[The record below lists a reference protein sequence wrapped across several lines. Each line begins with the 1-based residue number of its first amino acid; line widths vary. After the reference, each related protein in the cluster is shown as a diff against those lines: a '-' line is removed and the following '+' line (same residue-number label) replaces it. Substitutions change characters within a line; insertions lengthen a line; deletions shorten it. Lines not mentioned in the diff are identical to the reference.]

1 MWTVQIQSD
10 RRAVAAVGG
19 TVATEAYRRAHRVV
33 ASEYVHGG
41 SDLPSTHEITGGG
54 SNANP
59 GASRPMFESFRAD
72 RRAIEGL
79 PIRLVIALVIGVAS
93 LSVMM
98 NMLTGIQ
105 GLSTTELDVR
115 PEPEVVSPGETS
127 IELTVVGA
135 DGSSVADATV
145 IVKAGSADLDGVR
158 TATTGEDGTVTVSAA
173 PSLRSNQD
181 EGTLLIE
188 VKPPAG
194 SGYVDRRGNA
204 KVLVVRG

>member
-1 MWTVQIQSD
+1 MLD
-10 RRAVAAVGG
+10 A
-19 TVATEAYRRAHRVV
+19 
-33 ASEYVHGG
+33 
-41 SDLPSTHEITGGG
+41 
-54 SNANP
+54 
-59 GASRPMFESFRAD
+59 FRTD
-72 RRAIEGL
+72 TRAIEGL

-115 PEPEVVSPGETS
+115 PEPEVVGPGEVS
-127 IELTVVGA
+127 LRLVVVGA

-145 IVKAGSADLDGVR
+145 LVKAGSADLDGVR
-158 TATTGEDGTVTVSAA
+158 TATTGEDGTATVSAT
-173 PSLRSNQD
+173 PELRPNQD

-204 KVLVVRG
+204 KVLVVRS

>member
-1 MWTVQIQSD
+1 
-10 RRAVAAVGG
+10 
-19 TVATEAYRRAHRVV
+19 
-33 ASEYVHGG
+33 
-41 SDLPSTHEITGGG
+41 
-54 SNANP
+54 
-59 GASRPMFESFRAD
+59 MFESFRAD

>member
-1 MWTVQIQSD
+1 
-10 RRAVAAVGG
+10 
-19 TVATEAYRRAHRVV
+19 
-33 ASEYVHGG
+33 
-41 SDLPSTHEITGGG
+41 
-54 SNANP
+54 
-59 GASRPMFESFRAD
+59 MFDAFRAD
-72 RRAIEGL
+72 TRAIEGL

-115 PEPEVVSPGETS
+115 PEPEVVGPGDSS

-135 DGSSVADATV
+135 DGSAVADATV
-145 IVKAGSADLDGVR
+145 LVKAGSADLDGVR
-158 TATTGEDGTVTVSAA
+158 TATTGDDGTATVSAT
-173 PSLRSNQD
+173 PTLRSNQD

-204 KVLVVRG
+204 KVLVVRGG

>member
-1 MWTVQIQSD
+1 MLD
-10 RRAVAAVGG
+10 A
-19 TVATEAYRRAHRVV
+19 
-33 ASEYVHGG
+33 
-41 SDLPSTHEITGGG
+41 
-54 SNANP
+54 
-59 GASRPMFESFRAD
+59 FRAD
-72 RRAIEGL
+72 TRAIEGL

-115 PEPEVVSPGETS
+115 PEPEVVGPGETS
-127 IELTVVGA
+127 FELAVVGA

-145 IVKAGSADLDGVR
+145 VVKAGSADLDGVR
-158 TATTGEDGTVTVSAA
+158 TATTGDDGTVTVTAT
-173 PSLRSNQD
+173 PKLRPNQD

-204 KVLVVRG
+204 KVLVVRT

>member
-1 MWTVQIQSD
+1 V
-10 RRAVAAVGG
+10 
-19 TVATEAYRRAHRVV
+19 
-33 ASEYVHGG
+33 
-41 SDLPSTHEITGGG
+41 
-54 SNANP
+54 
-59 GASRPMFESFRAD
+59 FESFRAD

-115 PEPEVVSPGETS
+115 PEPEVVNPGERS
-127 IELTVVGA
+127 LELTVVGA

-158 TATTGEDGTVTVSAA
+158 TATTGEDGTATVTAT

-181 EGTLLIE
+181 EGTLVIE

>member
-1 MWTVQIQSD
+1 
-10 RRAVAAVGG
+10 
-19 TVATEAYRRAHRVV
+19 
-33 ASEYVHGG
+33 
-41 SDLPSTHEITGGG
+41 
-54 SNANP
+54 
-59 GASRPMFESFRAD
+59 MFDAFRSD

-98 NMLTGIQ
+98 NMLSGIQ

-115 PEPEVVSPGETS
+115 PEPEVVGPGSSS

-145 IVKAGSADLDGVR
+145 LVKAGSASLDGV
-158 TATTGEDGTVTVSAA
+158 AKGTTGEDGTVSISVA
-173 PSLRSNQD
+173 PTLRANQD
-181 EGTLLIE
+181 EGTLVIE

-194 SGYVDRRGNA
+194 SGYVDRRGNT
-204 KVLVVRG
+204 KVLVVRE

>member
-1 MWTVQIQSD
+1 
-10 RRAVAAVGG
+10 
-19 TVATEAYRRAHRVV
+19 
-33 ASEYVHGG
+33 
-41 SDLPSTHEITGGG
+41 
-54 SNANP
+54 
-59 GASRPMFESFRAD
+59 MFDAFRAD
-72 RRAIEGL
+72 TRAIEGL

-115 PEPEVVSPGETS
+115 PDPEVIGPGEQS

-135 DGSSVADATV
+135 DGASVADATV
-145 IVKAGSADLDGVR
+145 VVKAGSADLDGVR
-158 TATTGEDGTVTVSAA
+158 TATTGDDGTATVSAS
-173 PSLRSNQD
+173 PSLRANQD
-181 EGTLLIE
+181 EGTLLFE

-204 KVLVVRG
+204 KVLVVRR

>member
-1 MWTVQIQSD
+1 MLDAFWRDQ
-10 RRAVAAVGG
+10 
-19 TVATEAYRRAHRVV
+19 
-33 ASEYVHGG
+33 
-41 SDLPSTHEITGGG
+41 
-54 SNANP
+54 
-59 GASRPMFESFRAD
+59 
-72 RRAIEGL
+72 RAIEGL

-115 PEPEVVSPGETS
+115 PEPEVIEPGEQS

-135 DGSSVADATV
+135 DGSPVADATV
-145 IVKAGSADLDGVR
+145 LVKSGSATVEGVPR
-158 TATTGEDGTVTVSAA
+158 GTTGDDGTVSVSVT
-173 PSLRSNQD
+173 PTLRANQD
-181 EGTLLIE
+181 EGTLVIT

-194 SGYVDRRGNA
+194 SGYVDRRENT

>member
-1 MWTVQIQSD
+1 
-10 RRAVAAVGG
+10 
-19 TVATEAYRRAHRVV
+19 
-33 ASEYVHGG
+33 
-41 SDLPSTHEITGGG
+41 
-54 SNANP
+54 
-59 GASRPMFESFRAD
+59 MFDAFRTD
-72 RRAIEGL
+72 TRGIEGL

-115 PEPEVVSPGETS
+115 PEPEVIGPGEAS
-127 IELTVVGA
+127 LELTVVGA

-145 IVKAGSADLDGVR
+145 LVSSGSADLDGVR
-158 TATTGEDGTVTVSAA
+158 TETTDEDGTATVSVA
-173 PSLRSNQD
+173 PTLRANQD
-181 EGTLLIE
+181 EGTLVIE

-194 SGYVDRRGNA
+194 SGYVDRRGNT

>member
-1 MWTVQIQSD
+1 
-10 RRAVAAVGG
+10 
-19 TVATEAYRRAHRVV
+19 
-33 ASEYVHGG
+33 
-41 SDLPSTHEITGGG
+41 
-54 SNANP
+54 
-59 GASRPMFESFRAD
+59 MFDAFRSD

-115 PEPEVVSPGETS
+115 PDPEVVGPGDGT

-135 DGSSVADATV
+135 DGSAVADATV
-145 IVKAGSADLDGVR
+145 LVKAGSADLDGVR
-158 TATTGEDGTVTVSAA
+158 TGTTGEDGTVSVSVA
-173 PSLRSNQD
+173 PTLRANQD
-181 EGTLLIE
+181 EGTLVVE

-194 SGYVDRRGNA
+194 RGYVDRRGNT
-204 KVLVVRG
+204 KVLVIRNG

>member
-1 MWTVQIQSD
+1 MLD
-10 RRAVAAVGG
+10 A
-19 TVATEAYRRAHRVV
+19 
-33 ASEYVHGG
+33 
-41 SDLPSTHEITGGG
+41 
-54 SNANP
+54 
-59 GASRPMFESFRAD
+59 FRAD
-72 RRAIEGL
+72 TRAIEGL

-115 PEPEVVSPGETS
+115 PEPEVVGPGEVS

-145 IVKAGSADLDGVR
+145 LIKAGSADLDGVR
-158 TATTGEDGTVTVSAA
+158 TATTGEDGTATVSAT
-173 PSLRSNQD
+173 PSLRPNQD
-181 EGTLLIE
+181 EGTLLVT

-204 KVLVVRG
+204 KVLVVRS

>member
-1 MWTVQIQSD
+1 MLD
-10 RRAVAAVGG
+10 ALDAC
-19 TVATEAYRRAHRVV
+19 
-33 ASEYVHGG
+33 
-41 SDLPSTHEITGGG
+41 
-54 SNANP
+54 
-59 GASRPMFESFRAD
+59 GAFDALDSFRGD
-72 RRAIEGL
+72 TRGIEGL

-115 PEPEVVSPGETS
+115 PEPEVVEPGERS
-127 IELTVVGA
+127 LELTVVGA
-135 DGSSVADATV
+135 DGRAVADATV
-145 IVKAGSADLDGVR
+145 LVKGGSADLDGVR
-158 TATTGEDGTVTVSAA
+158 TATTGEDGQVSVSAA
-173 PSLRSNQD
+173 PTLRANQD

-194 SGYVDRRGNA
+194 SGYVDRRGNT

>member
-1 MWTVQIQSD
+1 
-10 RRAVAAVGG
+10 
-19 TVATEAYRRAHRVV
+19 
-33 ASEYVHGG
+33 
-41 SDLPSTHEITGGG
+41 
-54 SNANP
+54 
-59 GASRPMFESFRAD
+59 MFDAFRAD

-115 PEPEVVSPGETS
+115 PEPEVVEPGDRS

-135 DGSSVADATV
+135 DGTAVADATV
-145 IVKAGSADLDGVR
+145 LIKSGSADLDGVR
-158 TATTGEDGTVTVSAA
+158 TATTGENGVATVSATPA
-173 PSLRSNQD
+173 LRPNQD

-194 SGYVDRRGNA
+194 SGYVDRRGNT

>member
-1 MWTVQIQSD
+1 MLD
-10 RRAVAAVGG
+10 A
-19 TVATEAYRRAHRVV
+19 
-33 ASEYVHGG
+33 
-41 SDLPSTHEITGGG
+41 
-54 SNANP
+54 
-59 GASRPMFESFRAD
+59 FRAD
-72 RRAIEGL
+72 TRGIEGL

-93 LSVMM
+93 MSVMM

-115 PEPEVVSPGETS
+115 PEPEVVEPGEQS
-127 IELTVVGA
+127 LSLTVVGA

-145 IVKAGSADLDGVR
+145 LVKSGSAGLDGVS
-158 TATTGEDGTVTVSAA
+158 TATTGDDGSVSVTVA
-173 PSLRSNQD
+173 PTLRANQD
-181 EGTLLIE
+181 EGTLLVE

>member
-1 MWTVQIQSD
+1 
-10 RRAVAAVGG
+10 
-19 TVATEAYRRAHRVV
+19 
-33 ASEYVHGG
+33 
-41 SDLPSTHEITGGG
+41 
-54 SNANP
+54 
-59 GASRPMFESFRAD
+59 MFDAFRSD

-115 PEPEVVSPGETS
+115 PDPEVVGPGS
-127 IELTVVGA
+127 NAIELTVVGA

-145 IVKAGSADLDGVR
+145 LVKAGSASLDGV
-158 TATTGEDGTVTVSAA
+158 AKGTTGEDGSVSISVT
-173 PSLRSNQD
+173 PTLRANQD
-181 EGTLLIE
+181 EGTLVIE

-194 SGYVDRRGNA
+194 SGYVDRRGNT
-204 KVLVVRG
+204 KVLVVRE